1 MKGRANKLDSYL
13 KLIVK
18 TSFFVFIALM
28 LSKIINYVYRIIVA
42 RYFGVE
48 IYGLYSLALMI
59 LGWIVA
65 FASFGL
71 IDGLVRY
78 ISIYRGKNQSNK
90 INCIFRFAFNFLLVS
105 SLIAGILLFF
115 LSEIISVNIFHDAR
129 LIIFLRI
136 FSIVIPLSI
145 LANVFLSALRAFE
158 KIVWYSFII
167 NIFQNAAR
175 AVILVILIIMGMGY
189 NSVVFSYLLGAFLML
204 LISYFVCRYLIINI
218 FKKPSAKQKEK
229 LAIRKEILFYSWPL
243 MFYGL
248 FASIFYWEDTLMIG
262 FFKTALEV
270 GLYNAAIPIVFLLN
284 FVHDLFMQLFFPLI
298 TKEFSRKNFY
308 VIKELSKQ
316 VGKWILILN
325 LPLFLIMLV
334 FPELIIKLL
343 FGAEYISAAIA
354 LRILAVG
361 GIISFIAP
369 LANSLLFM
377 IGKSR
382 MIMTNLVIMI
392 ILNFILNAILIPPLG
407 ITGAAIATTISGIV
421 LTLILLFE
429 IKHSLSFFPLKRKM
443 LRILIVSLI
452 PLSLLIIAKLFFEL
466 RLRSFILLSLLFF
479 SLYLLIIFIT
489 GCLDKNDISII
500 DAFKRKGRGMMPQN
514 SANNN

>member
-1 MKGRANKLDSYL
+1 MKEHANKLDSYL

-18 TSFFVFIALM
+18 TSFFVFIALV
-28 LSKIINYVYRIIVA
+28 LSKIINYVYRIVVA

-48 IYGLYSLALMI
+48 VYGLYSLALMI
-59 LGWIVA
+59 VGWIVA

-78 ISIYRGKNQSNK
+78 ISIYRGKNNEDK
-90 INCIFRFAFNFLLVS
+90 IRHIFRFSLIFLLVS
-105 SLIAGILLFF
+105 SLIAGIILFF

-175 AVILVILIIMGMGY
+175 LAILIILIIIGMGV
-189 NSVVFSYLLGAFLML
+189 NSVIFSYLLGAFLVL
-204 LISYFVCRYLIINI
+204 LFSYFSCRYLITSI

-229 LAIRKEILFYSWPL
+229 SAIIKEILSYSWPL

-262 FFKTALEV
+262 FFKTAFEV
-270 GLYNAAIPIVFLLN
+270 GLYNAAIPIVFLFN
-284 FVHDLFMQLFFPLI
+284 FVQDLFMQLFFPLI
-298 TKEFSRKNFY
+298 TKEFSKKNFHL
-308 VIKELSKQ
+308 IKELSKQ

-325 LPLFLIMLV
+325 LPLFLIMFV

-343 FGAEYISAAIA
+343 FGIEYIPAASALA
-354 LRILAVG
+354 ILAFG
-361 GIISFIAP
+361 GIISFLSP

-382 MIMTNLVIMI
+382 LIMTNLIIMI

-407 ITGAAIATTISGIV
+407 INGAAIATTISAIV
-421 LTLILLFE
+421 LAIVLFFE
-429 IKHSLSFFPLKRKM
+429 IKHFLSFMPLKRKM
-443 LRILIVSLI
+443 LRILIVSI
-452 PLSLLIIAKLFFEL
+452 VPLALLIIVRLFFEL
-466 RLRSFILLSLLFF
+466 RLRSFIALCLLFF
-479 SLYLLIIFIT
+479 LFYLLILFAT
-489 GCLDKNDISII
+489 GCLDKNDLAVVS
-500 DAFKRKGRGMMPQN
+500 ALKRKGRGMMPQN
-514 SANNN
+514 SANNK